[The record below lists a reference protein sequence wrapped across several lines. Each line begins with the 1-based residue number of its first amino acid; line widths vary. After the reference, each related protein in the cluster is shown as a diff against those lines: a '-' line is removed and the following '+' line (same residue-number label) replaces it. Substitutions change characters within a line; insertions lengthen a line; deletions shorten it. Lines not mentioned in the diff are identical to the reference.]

1 MWEGI
6 AGALVSAGAKII
18 PSLFGDTSGNKAEAQ
33 GNANFELQQ
42 RIAEHGTLMK
52 ARDVMRAYQETGI
65 HPLALLGTGA
75 TGASPV
81 NFHSEAAP
89 SSWKK
94 GIADAGQDIGRAIS
108 ATAGAEDRKLV
119 QAMTMQRMQAETD
132 LLRARTNSENARLN
146 QPHVG
151 PAMPGAVNKWLVEG
165 QGDSVNTELRSPM
178 ARGPLVVDQPM
189 KRNVSDPGQL
199 GQEPGAVAGIGWA
212 RMPDG
217 SYMAVKSE
225 DAQKRLEDD
234 FWGNTKHFLKR
245 TFGKYIPYPAPPGKV
260 WRFDAVG
267 DPYLTDLRK
276 TSHPSQRYS
285 TYD

>member
-6 AGALVSAGAKII
+6 AGALVSAGAKLI

-75 TGASPV
+75 TGATPV
-81 NFHSEAAP
+81 NFHSEAGP
-89 SSWKK
+89 SAWKK

-132 LLRARTNSENARLN
+132 LLRARTASENARLN
-146 QPHVG
+146 APAVG
-151 PAMPGAVNKWLVEG
+151 PAMPAGARWLVDG

-178 ARGPLVVDQPM
+178 ARGPLVQDQPM
-189 KRNVSDPGQL
+189 KRIVSDPAASY
-199 GQEPGAVAGIGWA
+199 QEPGANTGLGWIK
-212 RMPDG
+212 MSDG
-217 SYMAVKSE
+217 TYMAVKSK
-225 DAQKRLEDD
+225 DAQERLEDD

-245 TFGKYIPYPAPPGKV
+245 TFSKAVPFPAPPGKV
-260 WRFDAVG
+260 WRWDATG
-267 DPYLTDLRK
+267 DPYLTDLRR
-276 TSHPSQRYS
+276 TNHPSQRFS
-285 TYD
+285 TFD